1 MTRNVKIAPSILAA
15 DFLHLG
21 AEVDKIRDSGAD
33 MIHFDIMD
41 AHFVP
46 NLSLGIAMLEQVRK
60 ATDMYL
66 DAHLMMDNPEKYIKT
81 FADAGADGITVHLE
95 VHPDPDAIL
104 DEIAS
109 FGKDRGLSINP
120 DMPVERLRGKVG
132 KVDRLLIMSVF
143 PGFGGQS
150 FIPESLD
157 RLRQARALLDSEGR
171 EQTEIQI
178 DGGVSAANAA
188 AIVRAGAD
196 CLVAGTGFFR
206 AANPAEA
213 VRQMRGA

>member
-1 MTRNVKIAPSILAA
+1 MTRHVKIAPSILAA

-21 AEVDKIRDSGAD
+21 AEIEKIKNAGAD

-46 NLSLGIAMLEQVRK
+46 NLSLGIAMLEQIRK

-81 FADAGADGITVHLE
+81 FADAGADGITIHLE
-95 VHPDPDAIL
+95 IHPEPDAIL
-104 DEIAS
+104 DAIGS
-109 FGKDRGLSINP
+109 LGKDRGLSINP
-120 DMPVERLRGKVG
+120 DMPVEQLKGRVG

-157 RLRQARALLDSEGR
+157 RLRQARTLLDSEGR
-171 EQTEIQI
+171 EKTEIQI
-178 DGGVSAANAA
+178 DGGVSAKNAA
-188 AIVRAGAD
+188 EIVRAGAD
-196 CLVAGTGFFR
+196 CLVAGTGFFK
-206 AANPAEA
+206 AANPADA